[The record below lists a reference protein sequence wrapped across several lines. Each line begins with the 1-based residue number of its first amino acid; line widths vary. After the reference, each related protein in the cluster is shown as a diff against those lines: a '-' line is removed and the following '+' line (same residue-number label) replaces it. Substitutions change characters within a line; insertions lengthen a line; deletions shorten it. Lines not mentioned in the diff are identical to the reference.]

1 MQEDMEKSVVIV
13 DGYELSAGFVS
24 NMKSPSKIAETIM

>member
-13 DGYELSAGFVS
+13 DNNELSAGFVS
-24 NMKSPSKIAETIM
+24 NMNSQSKITETIM